1 MTDNKKR
8 PRPRKKQ
15 TTMASNEAPGQEAD
29 EMIKQT
35 VKEFITGRNVSLSRP
50 RTLFPCP
57 IPCPTPALTSSVDT
71 LQPNLRLDQQDVA
84 PASLQRLPSGK
95 SSGATWGLTPLP
107 LAALRAIAA
116 TESHLGIRWRAL
128 GYNRQA
134 TRAGSKV

>member
-1 MTDNKKR
+1 
-8 PRPRKKQ
+8 
-15 TTMASNEAPGQEAD
+15 MASNQAPGQEAD

-35 VKEFITGRNVSLSRP
+35 GEEFITGRNVSLPRP
-50 RTLFPCP
+50 RTLFTCP
-57 IPCPTPALTSSVDT
+57 IPCPTPALNSSVDT

-95 SSGATWGLTPLP
+95 ASGATWGLTPLP

-116 TESHLGIRWRAL
+116 TESHFGIRWRAL